1 MLQQGEI
8 YNTFLSALELK
19 KWKLYVCSDQ
29 RWKPFMESYQRWK
42 FDALWTMTGTLYGQ
56 LCKDGQLGRVGIL
69 YGKLT
74 TMEALWTRMGT
85 LYGQLSRIENI
96 YGQVSTLDGSSL

>member
-56 LCKDGQLGRVGIL
+56 LCKDGQLSRMGIL

-85 LYGQLSRIENI
+85 LVGQLSRIENI